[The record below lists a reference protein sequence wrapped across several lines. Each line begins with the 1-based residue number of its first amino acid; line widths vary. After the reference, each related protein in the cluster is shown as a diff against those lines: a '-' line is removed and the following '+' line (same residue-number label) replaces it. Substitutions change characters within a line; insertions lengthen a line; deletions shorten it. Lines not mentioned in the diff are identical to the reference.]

1 MAMLAFDRP
10 RSKGFETY
18 PDYIFKVFTYHLT
31 LALQLI
37 LSKKAQVIL
46 ASTLVLYTASNMG
59 ATTLTT
65 KWQICSPCE
74 PFHTPFQ
81 YNQYLWVTLD
91 SVKDLNEICQ
101 VFGATDINIMMW
113 RSTCFSLNLVDWQDQ
128 NLAGQIHMMHENT
141 ICFILYHAKC
151 VLKKISWSTY

>member
-1 MAMLAFDRP
+1 MEYSLLFIIISPRLANIPKCINVHVSILKQPSPQMNSKTCKHLCHGSKMAMLAFDRP
-10 RSKGFETY
+10 HSKGLETY

-46 ASTLVLYTASNMG
+46 ASPSVLYTTLNLG
-59 ATTLTT
+59 ATTLAT

-81 YNQYLWVTLD
+81 YNQYLCVTLD

-101 VFGATDINIMMW
+101 VFGATDLNIMM
-113 RSTCFSLNLVDWQDQ
+113 
-128 NLAGQIHMMHENT
+128 
-141 ICFILYHAKC
+141 
-151 VLKKISWSTY
+151 